1 MELLLVH
8 HEAFGR
14 HEASSRQHPER
25 PDRLRAVLAG
35 LDDASV
41 QLNHLVAETVDRGAL
56 LRVHPAPY
64 VDSIEAF
71 CRAGGGYLDPD
82 TYAGLASWEAATRA
96 AGAGIQAVAGLRH
109 GAADMAF
116 LAVRPPGHHAIA
128 SQAMGF
134 CLFNNIAVTARHLVD
149 AGERVAIIDFD
160 VHHGN
165 GTQDLFFE
173 DPEVL
178 YLSLHEFP
186 FYPGTGWVD
195 EVGTGTGAGFTVNL
209 AFPAGTGGDAYREA
223 FGRLIEPIVRQFEPD
238 WILVSAGY
246 DAHRD
251 DPLADGTLVAADYG
265 DMAARIA
272 GLAPIRRVIYFLE
285 GGYNLAAIHASVTA
299 TVDGAVGE
307 LAPAGHQGTSSPAA
321 AWRAI
326 DLAATALTPFWEIG

>member
-8 HEAFGR
+8 HEVFGR
-14 HEASSRQHPER
+14 HKASSRQHPER

-35 LDDASV
+35 LDNASV
-41 QLNHLVAETVDRGAL
+41 QLNHLLAEPVDRGNL
-56 LRVHPAPY
+56 LRVHPAAY

-82 TYAGLASWEAATRA
+82 TYAGLASWEAARRA

-109 GAADMAF
+109 GAADLAF

-134 CLFNNIAVTARHLVD
+134 CLFNNVAVTARHLTD
-149 AGERVAIIDFD
+149 AGERVAIVDFD

-173 DPEVL
+173 DPDVL

-195 EVGTGTGAGFTVNL
+195 ELGAGRGTGFNVNL

-223 FGRLIEPIVRQFEPD
+223 FERLIEPIVRQFDPA

-251 DPLADGTLVAADYG
+251 DPLADGALVAADYG

-272 GLAPIRRVIYFLE
+272 GLAPERRVIYFLE
-285 GGYNLAAIHASVTA
+285 GGYDLAAIQASVTA
-299 TVDGAVGE
+299 TVNGAVGMPVSSGDIGTVSPS
-307 LAPAGHQGTSSPAA
+307 AAG
-321 AWRAI
+321 RAI
-326 DLAATALTPFWEIG
+326 DLAVDALSPFWEIG